1 MKKIMFLTLSM
12 VLLLATSC
20 LKSEISKQ
28 STSAPYSGECVVE
41 KDGEPFVTNKSAKIE
56 ITIPN
61 ATEKVMDITFYQLRF
76 TPGMPAQDITIP
88 GVYFTESVSAD
99 GRVLNTTFD
108 QSGIIPTVG
117 GTPYDQYKIKR
128 VWGEIGATVTICFEL
143 ENFPYKVVFTTG
155 KYEEVPTITSY
166 QGVRVVEKDG
176 KVSDKNESAKIEVKS
191 VGNKMDITFYQLQFT
206 PGMPAQDITI
216 PGIEFTVKKSDSGYR
231 KSEFNQENI
240 VPTVGDKLFEQ
251 YMVKHVW
258 GEIGDATQTIYFEL
272 QNYPY
277 KVTFTTGIIE

>member
-20 LKSEISKQ
+20 LKSDISKQ

-88 GVYFTESVSAD
+88 GVHFTKSISAD
-99 GRVLNTTFD
+99 GRLNMIFD
-108 QSGIIPTVG
+108 QTGITPTVG
-117 GTPYDQYKIKR
+117 GTPYEQYKIKR
-128 VWGEIGATVTICFEL
+128 VWGEIGATVTTICFEL
-143 ENFPYKVVFTTG
+143 QNFPYKVVFTTG

-166 QGVRVVEKDG
+166 QGVRVIEKNG
-176 KVSDKNESAKIEVKS
+176 VVSDKNESAKIEVKS
-191 VGNKMDITFYQLQFT
+191 VGNKMDITFYQLQFA

-216 PGIEFTVKKSDSGYR
+216 PGIEFTVKKSDSGYK
-231 KSEFNQENI
+231 KSEFDQENI

-251 YMVKHVW
+251 YVVERVW

>member
-20 LKSEISKQ
+20 LKSEVSKQ

-88 GVYFTESVSAD
+88 G
-99 GRVLNTTFD
+99 
-108 QSGIIPTVG
+108 
-117 GTPYDQYKIKR
+117 
-128 VWGEIGATVTICFEL
+128 
-143 ENFPYKVVFTTG
+143 
-155 KYEEVPTITSY
+155 
-166 QGVRVVEKDG
+166 
-176 KVSDKNESAKIEVKS
+176 
-191 VGNKMDITFYQLQFT
+191 
-206 PGMPAQDITI
+206 
-216 PGIEFTVKKSDSGYR
+216 IEFTVKTSDSGYR
-231 KSEFNQENI
+231 KSVFDQENI

-251 YMVKHVW
+251 YMVKRVW

>member
-20 LKSEISKQ
+20 LKSDISKQ

-61 ATEKVMDITFYQLRF
+61 ATEKVMDITFYHLQF

-88 GVYFTESVSAD
+88 GVYFTQSVSAD
-99 GRVLNTTFD
+99 GCVLNTTFD
-108 QSGIIPTVG
+108 QEGIIPTVG

-128 VWGEIGATVTICFEL
+128 VWGGIGATVTICFEL
-143 ENFPYKVVFTTG
+143 QNF
-155 KYEEVPTITSY
+155 TS
-166 QGVRVVEKDG
+166 
-176 KVSDKNESAKIEVKS
+176 
-191 VGNKMDITFYQLQFT
+191 
-206 PGMPAQDITI
+206 
-216 PGIEFTVKKSDSGYR
+216 
-231 KSEFNQENI
+231 
-240 VPTVGDKLFEQ
+240 
-251 YMVKHVW
+251 
-258 GEIGDATQTIYFEL
+258 
-272 QNYPY
+272 Y